1 MNIDEQQNILYRSLY
16 LLKKKFEIYKNDI
29 NKIYTKYFVKDK
41 NNYNNIT
48 CKIIK
53 IYSFK
58 SLLEEVCNLI
68 YISIFKMNSINELF
82 ISNFIPEIK
91 KKERLNE
98 AIDKIYNYIS
108 DKIKKYNEIFYN
120 RKLKSAIELKEIED
134 IADDYT
140 EYYPISE
147 YDKKGHLINYF
158 DQLKNIN
165 IENELKSNELTLKDE
180 YELNIKEEDIIY
192 IETLPIIIA
201 DFINLNPKFVIINN
215 KIDDYEL
222 NQEIKNLFDG
232 EILKKLE
239 KENSDLDEKILHLPS
254 YEDQTKLE
262 NIIKKK
268 EEIDKKIKLYKQLIF
283 HKKKNNENV
292 QFLQVFVDK
301 LNEEKEKYIVE
312 LNEEK
317 EHLKKNKMNNINNL
331 NNEKDN
337 ESEKKNNEKI
347 YEDINNNNN
356 NENINDSNLTINNTE
371 LNKSNFSSNKKYI
384 LKKDELN
391 DNLYEIFCFYANH
404 QNKKLNSPTF
414 SRMAFRKVL
423 LNFDEFNKF
432 LNDFDVKIQ
441 KEILI
446 ELFKRNSTNNYMIF
460 EQFKE
465 VFWKIGLPMNNYRK
479 EKLIKKIKHLKE
491 YINKIKNE
499 DPYILDKNFLKSKG
513 NKTDISNDIK
523 IENSENQIFNFEK
536 EYKRLNSLNYDG
548 VINEFDDYIG
558 IAQPKIY
565 REKMKGFYD
574 LKERFNYNENGE
586 NNYGKAKIMKIPL
599 NHFRIYNKDNQS
611 IRNKLI
617 EKRIK
622 TGKKIKLF
630 LKSKIND
637 NDNDNNNNI
646 NNDNN
651 INQIDSQIEKGNEK
665 QIKEKEIFDNSK
677 EEYNNELIN
686 KDIKFKNKNNEL
698 INSDIEFKSK
708 NNELINPD
716 IGINNKDEI
725 KFKEKEDLKKKIQLD
740 EEEKKRKEEQL
751 NEEKKRNIYSYNK
764 IEQSALKDIDIDEY
778 DEKLKLIDSESNN
791 SDDDILNRYGNLFKT
806 ERQKEI
812 KISNLN
818 NTENENI
825 IDNENE
831 NKNENENNIID
842 NEKNNKIENENN
854 NILNFN
860 MNESKEEDKGKTN
873 ILNRKFIK
881 NNKKQLSIS
890 LDNKKQIVKNNN
902 YKSPINSLLKRNI
915 KFDGQKIKKHPLSS
929 IKRNNEFTSYQ
940 KYNKS
945 LVINNQR
952 ENALKNAGEN
962 IINSNYNSFNEQ
974 KNSFINQNII
984 NTDSNIQFLNNNNS
998 LSGKNK
1004 NFKFTII
1011 QNKNK

>member
-1 MNIDEQQNILYRSLY
+1 MNFKKKQKILYRSLY
-16 LLKKKFEIYKNDI
+16 LMKKKFEIYKNDI
-29 NKIYTKYFVKDK
+29 NKLYTKYFVKDK
-41 NNYNNIT
+41 NNYNNISY
-48 CKIIK
+48 KIIK

-58 SLLEEVCNLI
+58 SLLEEICNLI
-68 YISIFKMNSINELF
+68 YISIFKMNSINDLF

-91 KKERLNE
+91 KQERLSE
-98 AIDKIYNYIS
+98 AIDKIYIFIK

-120 RKLKSAIELKEIED
+120 RKLKAAIELKEIED

-147 YDKKGHLINYF
+147 YDKKGNLIYYF
-158 DQLKNIN
+158 DHLKNIN
-165 IENELKSNELTLKDE
+165 IENKLKSNELTLKEE
-180 YELNIKEEDIIY
+180 YELNLKEEDLLY
-192 IETLPIIIA
+192 IDTLPVIIA
-201 DFINLNPKFVIINN
+201 DFINLNPQYVIINN

-232 EILKKLE
+232 EILNQMGNK
-239 KENSDLDEKILHLPS
+239 NININIDEKISQLPS

-262 NIIKKK
+262 NILKKK
-268 EEIDKKIKLYKQLIF
+268 EEIDNKIKLYKNLIF
-283 HKKKNNENV
+283 QKKKNNENV
-292 QFLQVFVDK
+292 LFLQVFVDK
-301 LNEEKEKYIVE
+301 LNEEKNKYLE
-312 LNEEK
+312 QLNKEK
-317 EHLKKNKMNNINNL
+317 ELLKQNKKNNINN
-331 NNEKDN
+331 KTQDN
-337 ESEKKNNEKI
+337 DDDSEKYDNEKI
-347 YEDINNNNN
+347 YENINNKSD
-356 NENINDSNLTINNTE
+356 NENIEDSNLKLNNIE
-371 LNKSNFSSNKKYI
+371 LSKSNISSPKKYI
-384 LKKDELN
+384 LKKNEVD
-391 DNLYEIFCFYANH
+391 DNLYEIFYFYANH

-523 IENSENQIFNFEK
+523 IENSENQILNFEK

-637 NDNDNNNNI
+637 NDNNNNNI

-725 KFKEKEDLKKKIQLD
+725 KFKEKEDLTKKIQ
-740 EEEKKRKEEQL
+740 
-751 NEEKKRNIYSYNK
+751 
-764 IEQSALKDIDIDEY
+764 
-778 DEKLKLIDSESNN
+778 
-791 SDDDILNRYGNLFKT
+791 
-806 ERQKEI
+806 
-812 KISNLN
+812 
-818 NTENENI
+818 
-825 IDNENE
+825 
-831 NKNENENNIID
+831 
-842 NEKNNKIENENN
+842 
-854 NILNFN
+854 
-860 MNESKEEDKGKTN
+860 
-873 ILNRKFIK
+873 
-881 NNKKQLSIS
+881 
-890 LDNKKQIVKNNN
+890 
-902 YKSPINSLLKRNI
+902 
-915 KFDGQKIKKHPLSS
+915 
-929 IKRNNEFTSYQ
+929 
-940 KYNKS
+940 
-945 LVINNQR
+945 
-952 ENALKNAGEN
+952 
-962 IINSNYNSFNEQ
+962 
-974 KNSFINQNII
+974 
-984 NTDSNIQFLNNNNS
+984 
-998 LSGKNK
+998 
-1004 NFKFTII
+1004 
-1011 QNKNK
+1011 